1 MQTIALRQPGVRTA
15 LGLPSLAELS
25 KLRGSSPTPPPA
37 QTGLLKMEAVENM
50 NSDDLLVVGL
60 YITSRFTKSS
70 IIFYRVWNGHAI
82 HYSCS
87 GSVDS
92 HPSVQSWSV
101 SLFICGSWLQIALL
115 CKRKMRLSK
124 FCSENSNLEFQSCI
138 VFSSPM
144 VKMKAS
150 VFVCYVHIKKC
161 YV

>member
-70 IIFYRVWNGHAI
+70 IIFYRV
-82 HYSCS
+82 
-87 GSVDS
+87 
-92 HPSVQSWSV
+92 
-101 SLFICGSWLQIALL
+101 
-115 CKRKMRLSK
+115 
-124 FCSENSNLEFQSCI
+124 
-138 VFSSPM
+138 
-144 VKMKAS
+144 
-150 VFVCYVHIKKC
+150 
-161 YV
+161 